1 MSDTTI
7 LELTTASVVSETE
20 DFIPMVDVSDTT
32 ESGDGTTKKA
42 TVRKLL
48 KDKALPSGD
57 IVGTSDVQ
65 TLEGKTLAA
74 PVITDVDITGG
85 SVTDVDITGGSVSD
99 VDITGG
105 SVSDVDI
112 TGGSVSATTNVVEV
126 LKKVYPVGCIY
137 TSTVSANPNTLF
149 GFGTWSEYGQGRVLV
164 GKSAEAE
171 FDTAGKTGGLKEN
184 RQGFPWVG
192 MNSSSFQ
199 DSGANY
205 IASVLGDLNTWL
217 TGGGS
222 STASASVA
230 IRNAGGTIRTNG
242 TTATEVSHYRYT
254 TPNLQPYIVV
264 YFWKRE
270 S

>member
-1 MSDTTI
+1 MADIKI
-7 LELTTASVVSETE
+7 LDLTTATEITETTDYIPVVDT
-20 DFIPMVDVSDTT
+20 SDTAQDST
-32 ESGDGTTKKA
+32 GTTKRA

-65 TLEGKTLAA
+65 TLGGKTLTS
-74 PVITDVDITGG
+74 PVITDIDITGG
-85 SVTDVDITGGSVSD
+85 SATDIDITGGSISE
-99 VDITGG
+99 
-105 SVSDVDI
+105 S
-112 TGGSVSATTNVVEV
+112 TNVVEV

-137 TSTVSANPNTLF
+137 TSTVSTNPNTLF

-192 MNSSSFQ
+192 MNSSKFQ
-199 DSGANY
+199 DSGASY
-205 IASVLGDLNTWL
+205 TASVLGDLNTWL

-222 STASASVA
+222 STTSKSTAV
-230 IRNAGGTIRTNG
+230 RNVGGDIRTNG
-242 TTATEVSHYRYT
+242 TTATEVTHYRYT

-264 YFWKRE
+264 YFWKRTA
-270 S
+270 

>member
-57 IVGTSDVQ
+57 IVGTSDEQ
-65 TLEGKTLAA
+65 TLENKALVS
-74 PVITDVDITGG
+74 PEITDVDITGG
-85 SVTDVDITGGSVSD
+85 SVTDVDITGGSVS
-99 VDITGG
+99 
-105 SVSDVDI
+105 
-112 TGGSVSATTNVVEV
+112 ATTNVVEV
-126 LKKVYPVGCIY
+126 LKKAYPVGCIY
-137 TSTVSANPNTLF
+137 TSTVATNPSTLF

-171 FDTAGKTGGLKEN
+171 FDTIGETGGAKTHTHTLDDGYAKIGIHGTQIFQDQEAN
-184 RQGFPWVG
+184 GTYTYDRYATIGTVIG
-192 MNSSSFQ
+192 GSGTTERSSELGGSTDSSS
-199 DSGANY
+199 
-205 IASVLGDLNTWL
+205 
-217 TGGGS
+217 
-222 STASASVA
+222 
-230 IRNAGGTIRTNG
+230 
-242 TTATEVSHYRYT
+242 
-254 TPNLQPYIVV
+254 NLQPYIVV

-270 S
+270 N

>member
-20 DFIPMVDVSDTT
+20 DYIPMVDVSDTT

-65 TLEGKTLAA
+65 TLGGKTLTS
-74 PVITDVDITGG
+74 PVITDIDITGG
-85 SVTDVDITGGSVSD
+85 SATDIDITGGSISE
-99 VDITGG
+99 
-105 SVSDVDI
+105 S
-112 TGGSVSATTNVVEV
+112 TNVVEV

-137 TSTVSANPNTLF
+137 TSTVSTNPNTLF

-192 MNSSSFQ
+192 VNSSKFQ
-199 DSGANY
+199 DSGGSY
-205 IASVLGDLNTWL
+205 TASVLGDLNTWL
-217 TGGGS
+217 TDGGS
-222 STASASVA
+222 STTSKSAT
-230 IRNAGGTIRTNG
+230 IRNVGGDIRTNG
-242 TTATEVSHYRYT
+242 TIATEVTHYRYT

-270 S
+270 N

>member
-1 MSDTTI
+1 MSKTNI

-20 DFIPMVDVSDTT
+20 DYIPMVDVSDTT
-32 ESGDGTTKKA
+32 ESNDGTTKRA

-65 TLEGKTLAA
+65 TLGGKTLTS
-74 PVITDVDITGG
+74 PVITDIDITGG
-85 SVTDVDITGGSVSD
+85 SATDIDITGGSISE
-99 VDITGG
+99 
-105 SVSDVDI
+105 S
-112 TGGSVSATTNVVEV
+112 TNVVEV

-137 TSTVSANPNTLF
+137 TSTVSTNPNTLF

-192 MNSSSFQ
+192 MNSSKFQ
-199 DSGANY
+199 DSGASY
-205 IASVLGDLNTWL
+205 TASVLGDLNTWL

-222 STASASVA
+222 STTSKSTAV
-230 IRNAGGTIRTNG
+230 RNVGGDIRTNG
-242 TTATEVSHYRYT
+242 TTATEVTHYRYT

-264 YFWKRE
+264 YFWQRTA
-270 S
+270 

>member
-85 SVTDVDITGGSVSD
+85 SV
-99 VDITGG
+99 
-105 SVSDVDI
+105 SDVDI

-137 TSTVSANPNTLF
+137 TSSVSANPNTLF

-192 MNSSSFQ
+192 VNSSSFQ
-199 DSGANY
+199 DSGASY
-205 IASVLGDLNTWL
+205 TASVLGDLNTWL

-222 STASASVA
+222 STTSKSTAV
-230 IRNAGGTIRTNG
+230 RNVGGDIRTNG
-242 TTATEVSHYRYT
+242 TTPTEVTHYRYT

-270 S
+270 N

>member
-1 MSDTTI
+1 MSKTNI

-20 DFIPMVDVSDTT
+20 DYIPMVDVSDTT

-65 TLEGKTLAA
+65 TLGGKTLTS
-74 PVITDVDITGG
+74 PVITDIDITGG
-85 SVTDVDITGGSVSD
+85 SATDIDITGGSISE
-99 VDITGG
+99 
-105 SVSDVDI
+105 S
-112 TGGSVSATTNVVEV
+112 TNVVEV

-137 TSTVSANPNTLF
+137 TSTVSTNPNTLF

-192 MNSSSFQ
+192 VNSSSFQ
-199 DSGANY
+199 DSGASY
-205 IASVLGDLNTWL
+205 TASVLGDLNTWL

-222 STASASVA
+222 STTSKSTAV
-230 IRNAGGTIRTNG
+230 RNVGGEIRTNG
-242 TTATEVSHYRYT
+242 TTPTEVTHYRYT

-270 S
+270 N